1 MGQYARDARMNDPP
15 TSSKVLRKAAPAR
28 TQWSPGVGPGAPELS
43 APGGPLPDG
52 IRSHFEQRFDHDFS
66 RVQVHTDARADA
78 SARAFDAAAFTSGHD
93 IVFRRGKYDP
103 GTTAGSKL
111 LAHELT
117 HVVQQD
123 AGVRFG
129 GRVSQPGDA
138 AEAEADRA
146 AEAVSAGKHVG
157 PVRAAPSAVARQPAP
172 KQSPTY
178 IEFEIDPGGPP
189 GQINAHFTGPTDN
202 AKWVDRAITAAG
214 YNIYLNGFMLYVGS
228 MTPGGPGIHVP
239 ESDVDFTIERATP
252 INKTTYDSR
261 AEAMAAVA
269 AAPKPADGSHP
280 FAYYWGAGGLVV
292 VPTTI
297 CPGSA
302 PKTAATMWQARVDYA
317 NYVQR
322 ELANLVLGMVVGKI
336 LGSVYGWARAGGGGG
351 GGGRVKP
358 PARSS
363 VPESG
368 GGQGKL
374 PAKVKPPTVAAP
386 EVKPP
391 TVAAP
396 EVKPPTVAA
405 PEVKPPTV
413 AAPEVKPPTTKTPT
427 VEAPKAPKP
436 EAPKATAKAPA
447 EANTPQSGPE
457 LFTRTAQAPGG
468 QTEKAKFFETHAQG
482 LKQRTGWEANYTGQ
496 TPDGARVYH
505 GEAQSKALVIT
516 SDGRIMTG
524 SWGQHVKIQPSATG
538 PQLVCDWNLPGW
550 KQW

>member
-1 MGQYARDARMNDPP
+1 MGHYARAARTNDPP
-15 TSSKVLRKAAPAR
+15 TSSAVPRKAAPAR
-28 TQWSPGVGPGAPELS
+28 PLTAPTAQPVWTQWSPGVGA
-43 APGGPLPDG
+43 APGLLAPGERLPDG
-52 IRSHFEQRFDHDFS
+52 LRSRFEQRFDHDFS
-66 RVQVHTDARADA
+66 RVRVHTDARADA
-78 SARAFDAAAFTSGHD
+78 SARTFDANAFTSGYD
-93 IVFRRGKYDP
+93 IVFRRGEYDP

-117 HVVQQD
+117 HVVQQG

-129 GRVSQPGDA
+129 GCVSQPSDA
-138 AEAEADRA
+138 AEAEADRT
-146 AEAVSAGKHVG
+146 AEAVSAGKHAG
-157 PVRAAPSAVARQPAP
+157 SVRATPSAVARQPAP

-202 AKWVDRAITAAG
+202 ANWVDRAITAAA
-214 YNIYLNGFMLYVGS
+214 YTIWLNGFMLYVGS
-228 MTPGGPGIHVP
+228 MTPGGPGIVVP

-252 INKTTYDSR
+252 INKITYDSR

-269 AAPKPADGSHP
+269 AAPKPADGSRP

-302 PKTAATMWQARVDYA
+302 PRTAATMWGARVDYA

-322 ELANLVLGMVVGKI
+322 GLVNLALGMLGGKI
-336 LGSVYGWARAGGGGG
+336 LGSAYGWARAGGGGG
-351 GGGRVKP
+351 VKL
-358 PARSS
+358 PARSF

-368 GGQGKL
+368 GGPGKL
-374 PAKVKPPTVAAP
+374 SPEVRPAVKAQVKPSTVAVP

-391 TVAAP
+391 TVETPKVEPPTAKSPTAEAP
-396 EVKPPTVAA
+396 EAL
-405 PEVKPPTV
+405 
-413 AAPEVKPPTTKTPT
+413 
-427 VEAPKAPKP
+427 KP
-436 EAPKATAKAPA
+436 EAPQATAKAPA
-447 EANTPQSGPE
+447 EANAPQSGPE

-468 QTEKAKFFETHAQG
+468 QAEKAKFFETHAQG
-482 LKQRTGWEANYTGQ
+482 LRQRTGWEANYTGQ

-516 SDGRIMTG
+516 SDGRVMTG